1 MSKAADDA
9 LIAAATQLREQL
21 NDWSY
26 RYYVLDDPAV
36 PDAEYDRLFR
46 QLQALEQQHPELI
59 TPDSPTQR
67 VGERPSD
74 GFAEVRH
81 EVPMLSLGNAFDET
95 ELADFDRRIRERLDI
110 DGEVE
115 YVAEPKLDGLAV
127 SLVYEHGQLVRG
139 ATRGDGQTG
148 EDITDNMRT
157 LRSVPL
163 RLRGDA
169 PALVE
174 IRGEVMMTHA
184 GFAALNER
192 QLAAGLNT
200 FANPRNAAAGSLRQL
215 DSRLTAQRPLEFY
228 AYSVARMEGRPWPA
242 RHSELLALVRD
253 WGLRVNHEVKN
264 CVGVAGLL
272 AYYKDLLERRDR
284 LGYDIDGLVYKV
296 DRLDWQND
304 LGFVSRAPRWAVAHK
319 FPAQEEITVL
329 REVEFQVGRTGAIT
343 PVARLEPVQ
352 VGGVTVSNAT
362 LHNMDEIARLDL
374 RIGDSVVIYRAGDV
388 IPKVVS
394 VITERRPADARPIVL
409 PSHCPICDSDIF
421 TAEGEAIARCT
432 GGLFCSAQ
440 RKEAVRHF
448 ASRRAMDIEGLG
460 EKLVD
465 ALVET
470 GMVVTLADLYR
481 LKPEQLASLE
491 RMGEK
496 SAANV
501 LAALEKSKQM
511 PLSRFLFALGIL
523 QIGEETAKALA
534 SSFGD
539 LAAIREAH
547 EILLLA
553 VPDVG
558 VKVAQSVAAFFREEH
573 NEKVIDELLQL
584 GLLEEGPEAPGPGA
598 PAADFVSR
606 LTVAHVLNAAKAL
619 GAPLQGIGQKSL
631 ERVGAEVADLATL
644 RQVTAPALAA
654 AGLPDNVAKAIA
666 ALVADEYWAEQLAR
680 CQAQI
685 EALHQRAPAEA
696 ASARPLDGETWV
708 LTGTLATLSRD
719 QAKALLEQLGAKVA
733 GSVSKKTAAVVA
745 GEAAGSKLTKA
756 EQLGIPVLDE
766 ALLLAMLAEHG
777 LTPEP

>member
-1 MSKAADDA
+1 MSKPADNT
-9 LIAAATQLREQL
+9 LIAAAAQLREQL

-26 RYYVLDDPAV
+26 RYYVLADPAV

-46 QLQALEQQHPELI
+46 QLQVLEEQCPELI

-81 EVPMLSLGNAFDET
+81 EVPMLSLGNAFDESD
-95 ELADFDRRIRERLDI
+95 LADFDRRIRERLDI

-127 SLVYEHGQLVRG
+127 SLVYEHGQLARG

-148 EDITDNMRT
+148 EDITENMRT

-163 RLRGDA
+163 RLRGEA

-192 QLAAGLNT
+192 QLAAGLNA

-215 DSRLTAQRPLEFY
+215 DSRLTAQRPLEFF
-228 AYSVARMEGRPWPA
+228 AYSVARIEGQPWPA

-264 CVGVAGLL
+264 CLGVAGLL
-272 AYYKDLLERRDR
+272 AYYQDILKRRDS

-319 FPAQEEITVL
+319 FPAQEEITIL
-329 REVEFQVGRTGAIT
+329 RDVEFQVGRTGAIT

-409 PSHCPICDSDIF
+409 PTHCPVCGSDIF

-432 GGLFCSAQ
+432 GGLICSAQ

-448 ASRRAMDIEGLG
+448 ASRRAMDIEGIG

-470 GMVVTLADLYR
+470 GMVGTLADLYR
-481 LKPEQLASLE
+481 LEAEPLAALE

-501 LAALEKSKQM
+501 LGALEKSKQM

-534 SSFGD
+534 SSFGE
-539 LAAIREAH
+539 LAAIREAD

-558 VKVAQSVAAFFREEH
+558 VKVAQSVAAFFREPH
-573 NEKVIDELLQL
+573 NQEVIDELLQL
-584 GLLEEGPEAPGPGA
+584 GLEASGPGA

-619 GAPLQGIGQKSL
+619 GAPLHGIGQKSL
-631 ERVGAEVADLATL
+631 ERIGTQFADLNAL
-644 RQVTAPALAA
+644 RNVTAPMLAE
-654 AGLPDNVAKAIA
+654 AGLPESVAEAIA
-666 ALVADEYWAEQLAR
+666 ALVADEHWASRLAR

-685 EALHQRAPAEA
+685 EALREKAPKKDDSVQA
-696 ASARPLDGETWV
+696 LDGETWV

-719 QAKALLEQLGAKVA
+719 QAKALLEQLGAKVS
-733 GSVSKKTAAVVA
+733 GSVSKKTTAVVA
-745 GEAAGSKLTKA
+745 GEAAGSKLAKA

-766 ALLLAMLAEHG
+766 AALLAMLAEHG